1 MLAFIPQILGLAT
14 GLLRTVGSW
23 NVARATAAAARS
35 GTPMHALMSGQSPLS
50 HQLLRGYAQQST
62 ANITQQAADAT
73 TGSLSRLTAGI
84 EETYGA
90 VQKVNTGLDRFGG
103 TIASSNIRLEQS
115 RYQRGMQFAA
125 ATGATYSEYTKSVI
139 EKEKAGAQMSAD
151 LQNLSNGI
159 LTVGNKILTVI
170 YDIYNWFRGSED
182 APEQVPPWR
191 QFVGDAARMK

>member
-1 MLAFIPQILGLAT
+1 MIAIIPQILGLAT

-23 NVARATAAAARS
+23 QVASATTKAAKQGLSMAN
-35 GTPMHALMSGQSPLS
+35 LMTQHGPLS
-50 HQLLRGYAQQST
+50 KQLLGGYAKQNV
-62 ANITQQAADAT
+62 ANITQQASDAT
-73 TGSLSRLTAGI
+73 TGAFRRLTAGI
-84 EETYGA
+84 EDTYGA